1 MTLGFYLVV
10 SDTGGG
16 NSGGDGDNEPIR
28 PSVRTGDDSMIEGY
42 VVLMLISGGLCIFL
56 AVTRRKSSADEV

>member
-16 NSGGDGDNEPIR
+16 SSGIDGGNEPIR
-28 PSVRTGDDSMIEGY
+28 PSVKTGDDSMIEGY
-42 VVLMLISGGLCIFL
+42 VILMLISGGLCIFL
-56 AVTRRKSSADEV
+56 AVTRRKEQRG